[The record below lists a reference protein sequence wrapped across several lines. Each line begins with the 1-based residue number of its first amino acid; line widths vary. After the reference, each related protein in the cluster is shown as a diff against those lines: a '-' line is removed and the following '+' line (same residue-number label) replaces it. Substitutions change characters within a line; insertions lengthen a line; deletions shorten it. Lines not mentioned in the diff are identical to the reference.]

1 MKIMNINQ
9 RKMEKFEST
18 EFIELVPCELQRTLT
33 KKQTLL
39 LGYFIMLN
47 GLEESKTNG
56 TFYRSND
63 DILEDLAGEITKPT
77 LISAI
82 RTLETKNLIERTS
95 GYRNKDGKQ
104 ASIYKLNENNIFKNQ
119 SNMNSEITLELVKVI
134 KAMQEQI
141 NFQNKIIGKIL
152 LNQDLT
158 LNLTHQNPLNK
169 EVSSDMGKVQ
179 LNENLTL
186 NLTSDT
192 ESDIDKDINNNIN
205 KIINNIKE
213 TSNNINNKLNI
224 IKEREN
230 IINNIQEKEDDN
242 ELDSTE
248 FENEV
253 EDNEEIINEY
263 QVEEEID
270 DTNTLT
276 DEQLEARLINY
287 FNEEKDTITNEH
299 QLNEFE
305 TVFNMVLQNFKDN
318 EQITNEQLNHARLF
332 IVQPKLSELR
342 YKLVQLNKLNKD
354 TVEPSNEETLTTIQ
368 PSEENASE
376 PKEMPLN
383 QKNTNRVAKEE
394 GGEAITLDF
403 EEALKE
409 DTETANSVHVTPTD
423 KTDKLISYDDA
434 LKTFIPRMHELYSQ
448 CNTKEDIQET
458 YTTII
463 KGIEDFNSKGKF
475 NNNTYNKLKSVAW
488 ESRAKYEIPIYR
500 KAYEEKK
507 AKEAAESV
515 SSVAA

>member
-1 MKIMNINQ
+1 
-9 RKMEKFEST
+9 MEEKDFNELMD
-18 EFIELVPCELQRTLT
+18 LVPSHVINEFNLT
-33 KKQTLL
+33 QKQTIV
-39 LGYFIMLN
+39 LGQLIMLN
-47 GLEESKTNG
+47 GLDYQKENG
-56 TFYRSND
+56 YFYRSNK
-63 DILEDLAGEITKPT
+63 DLAEDCGVTTTGILKILNK
-77 LISAI
+77 LINCK
-82 RTLETKNLIERTS
+82 LVERKT
-95 GYRNKDGKQ
+95 GNRKDG
-104 ASIYKLNENNIFKNQ
+104 ASLYKLNTNIFENN
-119 SNMNSEITLELVKVI
+119 T
-134 KAMQEQI
+134 
-141 NFQNKIIGKIL
+141 NKIENIMKEQVTYQVTQKLPNELPIKIIDYLSDSLQVIDKL
-152 LNQDLT
+152 LNSYLT
-158 LNLTHQNPLNK
+158 QLPNEVTHQ
-169 EVSSDMGKVQ
+169 V
-179 LNENLTL
+179 
-186 NLTSDT
+186 TSDT
-192 ESDIDKDINNNIN
+192 ESDIDKEIDIYN
-205 KIINNIKE
+205 KINNIKE
-213 TSNNINNKLNI
+213 SINNNLNKINNNILNI
-224 IKEREN
+224 SESVVTTEN
-230 IINNIQEKEDDN
+230 EN

-253 EDNEEIINEY
+253 EDNEEINDSIPSEDEIN
-263 QVEEEID
+263 VEPVTVEDELD

-318 EQITNEQLNHARLF
+318 EQITNEQFNHARLF
-332 IVQPKLSELR
+332 IVLPKLSELR
-342 YKLVQLNKLNKD
+342 YKLVQLKHIEKD

-383 QKNTNRVAKEE
+383 QKNTNTVAKEE

-409 DTETANSVHVTPTD
+409 DTETANTVHDTPA
-423 KTDKLISYDDA
+423 DKLISYDDA
-434 LKTFIPRMHELYSQ
+434 MKTFIPRMHELYSQ

-475 NNNTYNKLKSVAW
+475 NSNTYNKLKSVAW

-507 AKEAAESV
+507 ANEAAESV

>member
-1 MKIMNINQ
+1 VVT
-9 RKMEKFEST
+9 T
-18 EFIELVPCELQRTLT
+18 E
-33 KKQTLL
+33 
-39 LGYFIMLN
+39 
-47 GLEESKTNG
+47 
-56 TFYRSND
+56 
-63 DILEDLAGEITKPT
+63 
-77 LISAI
+77 
-82 RTLETKNLIERTS
+82 
-95 GYRNKDGKQ
+95 
-104 ASIYKLNENNIFKNQ
+104 
-119 SNMNSEITLELVKVI
+119 
-134 KAMQEQI
+134 
-141 NFQNKIIGKIL
+141 
-152 LNQDLT
+152 
-158 LNLTHQNPLNK
+158 
-169 EVSSDMGKVQ
+169 
-179 LNENLTL
+179 
-186 NLTSDT
+186 
-192 ESDIDKDINNNIN
+192 
-205 KIINNIKE
+205 
-213 TSNNINNKLNI
+213 
-224 IKEREN
+224 
-230 IINNIQEKEDDN
+230 N
-242 ELDSTE
+242 ELTSTE

-253 EDNEEIINEY
+253 EDNEENINEY
-263 QVEEEID
+263 QVEEEINVEPVTVEDELD
-270 DTNTLT
+270 DTSALT

-305 TVFNMVLQNFKDN
+305 TVFKMVLQNFKDN
-318 EQITNEQLNHARLF
+318 EQITNEQFNHARLF
-332 IVQPKLSELR
+332 IVLPKLSELR
-342 YKLVQLNKLNKD
+342 YKLVQLNKLNKE
-354 TVEPSNEETLTTIQ
+354 TVEPSKEETLTTIQ

-409 DTETANSVHVTPTD
+409 DSETVITVHETPTD

-448 CNTKEDIQET
+448 CNTKEDIQNT

-515 SSVAA
+515 NSVAA